1 MSSPARTLAAV
12 KDVLRSADL
21 LTEEH
26 GPEDVAVRG
35 VAQDSRSVEEGDLF
49 LAWRGTA
56 VDAHDFV
63 PDAVSRGAV
72 AAVVER
78 PVAAAIPQL
87 VVRDGRRAAALVADR
102 VLGSPSLELL
112 TVGVTGTNGKTTT
125 ASLVQHLLSPEI
137 PTAVI
142 GTLGLIE
149 KNGRVRPGTEG
160 LTTPG
165 PVQVAVWLR
174 DLADGGTEAV
184 VVEASSHALE
194 QARLEGV
201 RFDIAVFTNLT
212 QDHLD
217 YHGDMEGYL
226 QAKAHLV
233 DLVSGGGTL
242 VVNAD
247 ERAWDALAPGSRR
260 VLAFGVASEADVRA
274 TDLRLG
280 AAGTSFTLVYSGQ
293 EYPVRL
299 PLVGRYNVENAL
311 AAASTAMAAG
321 VDVERVV
328 ARLATTPPVAGR
340 LEPVVS
346 EPFSVL
352 IDFAHTPA
360 ALEGA
365 LEAVRPLTEGRL
377 IVVFGAGGDRDRTK
391 RAPMA
396 ATAAR
401 LADVVV
407 LTSDNPRSEDPE
419 AIIDDLAAAIEGRDY
434 LREADRRRAIRLAL
448 ETARQGDTVL
458 LAGKGHESYQ
468 VIGTEKQPFDER
480 AIVLD
485 ALSGRGGA

>member
-1 MSSPARTLAAV
+1 MSDPVRTLVAV

-21 LTEEH
+21 LMEEH
-26 GPEDVAVRG
+26 GSEDVAVRG
-35 VAQDSRSVEEGDLF
+35 VAQDSRAVQQGDVF
-49 LAWRGTA
+49 VAWRGTA

-63 PDAVSRGAV
+63 PDALSRGAA

-78 PVAAAIPQL
+78 LVEAAIPQL

-102 VLGSPSLELL
+102 ILGSPSLELF

-125 ASLVQHLLSPEI
+125 ASVIRHLLSPEI

-142 GTLGLIE
+142 GTLGLVE
-149 KNGRVRPGTEG
+149 HDGRVRPGTEG

-165 PVQVAVWLR
+165 PVQVAMWLR

-184 VVEASSHALE
+184 VLEASSHALE

-201 RFDIAVFTNLT
+201 RFDVAVFTNLT
-212 QDHLD
+212 QEHLD
-217 YHGDMEGYL
+217 YHGDMAGYL
-226 QAKAHLV
+226 EAKAHLV
-233 DLVSGGGTL
+233 DLVAADGTL

-247 ERAWDALAPGSRR
+247 EPAWAELKAGSRR
-260 VLAFGVASEADVRA
+260 VVSFGIESDA
-274 TDLRLG
+274 DLRAVDVELG
-280 AAGTSFTLVYSGQ
+280 ATGTSFTLVSEGR
-293 EYPVRL
+293 EARVRL
-299 PLVGRYNVENAL
+299 PLVGLYNVENAL
-311 AAASTAMAAG
+311 AAAATARAAG
-321 VDVERVV
+321 VPLERVV
-328 ARLATTPPVAGR
+328 ERLATTPPVAGR

-360 ALEGA
+360 ALEAA
-365 LEAVRPLTEGRL
+365 LEAVRPLTSGRL

-396 ATAAR
+396 ETASR
-401 LADVVV
+401 LADIVV
-407 LTSDNPRSEDPE
+407 LSSDNPRTEDPE
-419 AIIDDLAAAIEGRDY
+419 SIIDDLAAAIEGREY
-434 LREADRRRAIRLAL
+434 MREADRRKAIRLAL
-448 ETARQGDTVL
+448 DAARPGDTVL

-485 ALSGRGGA
+485 VLSRQGDS